1 MTLPTG
7 TLCKVFLSN
16 LTVNSNIVE
25 NDIQTKRRKPFKV
38 ILAKKYFKNG
48 DLVQNAEFRF

>member
-1 MTLPTG
+1 
-7 TLCKVFLSN
+7 
-16 LTVNSNIVE
+16 VNSNIVE

-48 DLVQNAEFRF
+48 DLVQNAEFKLLIFSPA